1 MTSTLGGIAT
11 TPSVTRTYL
20 PLTGVGATYG
30 SGVYG
35 TSQYSLGSVSDI
47 RQSFDIMRTAPN
59 LFVDVNG
66 TGNVRIRGIEF
77 HVVGKKPTRV
87 DVRV

>member
-1 MTSTLGGIAT
+1 
-11 TPSVTRTYL
+11 
-20 PLTGVGATYG
+20 VGTTYG
-30 SGVYG
+30 TGVYG
-35 TSQYSLGSVSDI
+35 TSHYSVGSATDQ

-77 HVVGKKPTRV
+77 HIVSKKPTKMEV
-87 DVRV
+87 KV